1 MPVAYLPSPSS
12 ALWHLGAL
20 PVHAYA
26 LCMVAGVSVALWLTD
41 RRYRNA
47 GGKPGTILDLATI
60 AVPAGLVGARIFS
73 VVTDFHRY
81 FGTGRD
87 WTDALRVWQ
96 GGMGVA
102 GAVAA
107 GALAAWAYCRWT
119 GIDIRPVALAAAP
132 ALAVGQAISVWGNW
146 FSQTLYGRP
155 SGLPWAV
162 AIGPPHRVAGYQAA
176 ATFQPLFLYESA
188 VDVLIALGI
197 SYLIRRYLLSGGLA
211 FALYAAMWAAA
222 GAAIELTRI
231 DYSSRLA
238 GLRSNVIAMLL
249 ILAIAA
255 CYLAVVAHRRRLRAT
270 LQPQEPPAR
279 HRVLRPRSSQATA
292 GRIGLAATGLSGTG
306 LTGTGLS
313 GTGLSGTGLTGTAL
327 TGTGL
332 PGSEPTSTGGNR
344 ETGEQ
349 PPEPPPDQA
358 ARRWYRAGNGQPTV
372 R

>member
-20 PVHAYA
+20 PVRAYA
-26 LCMVAGVSVALWLTD
+26 LCLVAGVAVALWLTD
-41 RRYRNA
+41 RRYRTA

-73 VVTDFHRY
+73 VLTDFHRY
-81 FGTGRD
+81 FGAGRD
-87 WTDALRVWQ
+87 WTDTLRVWQ

-146 FSQTLYGRP
+146 FTQTLYGPP

-162 AIGPPHRVAGYQAA
+162 AIAPPHRVVGSQAA

-188 VDVLIALGI
+188 VDVLIAVGI

-211 FALYAAMWAAA
+211 FALYAAMWAVA

-231 DYSSRLA
+231 DYSARLA

-249 ILAIAA
+249 ILALAG
-255 CYLAVVAHRRRLRAT
+255 CYLAVVANRSRLRAS
-270 LQPQEPPAR
+270 LQPAEPPAR
-279 HRVLRPRSSQATA
+279 HRMLRPRSSQATA
-292 GRIGLAATGLSGTG
+292 GRIGLAGTGLSGAG
-306 LTGTGLS
+306 LSGTALS
-313 GTGLSGTGLTGTAL
+313 GTGLSGTELS
-327 TGTGL
+327 GTGL
-332 PGSEPTSTGGNR
+332 SGTELSGTGLTSTGS
-344 ETGEQ
+344 TGSRPASSGENGEAG
-349 PPEPPPDQA
+349 EPPPDA
-358 ARRWYRAGNGQPTV
+358 MPGQQLQL
-372 R
+372 